1 MIVPNSPFEWFSQ
14 HIQTVAWPAVFLVI
28 WRVSRWVTQLT
39 AVGTKTIDQI
49 NTLAT
54 NHMPHVEASLANQDK
69 LMASM
74 DAHLA
79 KIAENSGRRR
89 EDF

>member
-1 MIVPNSPFEWFSQ
+1 MISPNSPFEWFST
-14 HIQTVAWPAVFLVI
+14 HIQAVAWPTIFVII
-28 WRVSRWVTQLT
+28 WRVSCWVTKLT
-39 AVGTKTIDQI
+39 TTATKTIEQI
-49 NTLAT
+49 DTLAT
-54 NHMPHVEASLANQDK
+54 NHMPHVEDSLANQDR

-79 KIAENSGRRR
+79 KIADNSGRRR